1 MIESIYSVIIFRCWW
16 GYNLTPLYW
25 ILEGP
30 RLAVILL
37 NFFFLLNIVRVLVVK
52 LRQSH
57 TSEVEQ
63 VLIFNINILIAICS
77 TLYFVIIQLFYYVV
91 PSTGKESCSS
101 RCRTATT
108 IRNHKFITYDRS
120 SIRPKRIR
128 ICLVVVHYT
137 FFYLISRIFYSYV
150 ILLFKRRGITYDK

>member
-1 MIESIYSVIIFRCWW
+1 MKSKILIPLEDIFLTDHTCFRCWW

-37 NFFFLLNIVRVLVVK
+37 NFFFLLNIIRVLVVK

-63 VLIFNINILIAICS
+63 V
-77 TLYFVIIQLFYYVV
+77 
-91 PSTGKESCSS
+91 
-101 RCRTATT
+101 
-108 IRNHKFITYDRS
+108 
-120 SIRPKRIR
+120 
-128 ICLVVVHYT
+128 
-137 FFYLISRIFYSYV
+137 
-150 ILLFKRRGITYDK
+150 

>member
-1 MIESIYSVIIFRCWW
+1 MGWINDNDGYMGWIYVVLQTRWKVIIYWKWALADEWFIHFFYRCWW

-37 NFFFLLNIVRVLVVK
+37 NFFFLLNIIRVLVVK

-63 VLIFNINILIAICS
+63 VILRCFPSPFEGIYRIGWMYILPSLRNPLSS
-77 TLYFVIIQLFYYVV
+77 TAQHLV
-91 PSTGKESCSS
+91 
-101 RCRTATT
+101 RTIEMEMRKWMKSLT
-108 IRNHKFITYDRS
+108 
-120 SIRPKRIR
+120 
-128 ICLVVVHYT
+128 
-137 FFYLISRIFYSYV
+137 
-150 ILLFKRRGITYDK
+150 